1 MDSDRL
7 LLLRFIENHPAD
19 AARVL
24 EGFQAAEATGLLE
37 DLPSQSAARIL
48 ELMSPMAGVECL
60 AEMSGEKAGAILSR
74 LELDVAAGLL
84 RRMEPELRTALLE
97 AAPVDFA
104 TPLQLL
110 LRYPE
115 GTAGSF
121 MDPRALAA
129 PRDVTIADSLDR
141 LKRSPRQ
148 SLHYLYVIDRKGRL
162 VGVTDVRELLGMP
175 PDAKLEDRMNTNV
188 SRLPA
193 RADRSVILAHPG
205 WSQFHA
211 LPVVDEDGRFLGA
224 IRYETLR
231 RLETEAEARGAERP
245 VSVAVS
251 LGELFWVGLSGLL
264 EGLGHVAT
272 RPMGQQTG
280 DGD

>member
-7 LLLRFIENHPAD
+7 LLLRFVENHPAD
-19 AARVL
+19 AARIL
-24 EGFQAAEATGLLE
+24 EGFQAPEATELLE
-37 DLPSQSAARIL
+37 ALPSQSAAPIL
-48 ELMSPMAGVECL
+48 ELMSPAAGVECL
-60 AEMSGEKAGAILSR
+60 AEMGGEKAAAILSR
-74 LELDVAAGLL
+74 MELDSAAGFL

-97 AAPVDFA
+97 TAPVDFA
-104 TPLQLL
+104 TPLRLL
-110 LRYPE
+110 LRYPV

-129 PRDVTIADSLDR
+129 ARDVTISDALDL

-175 PDAKLEDRMNTNV
+175 PEVKLEDRMKTNV
-188 SRLPA
+188 SRLPG

-211 LPVVDEDGRFLGA
+211 LPVVDEEGRFLGA

-231 RLETEAEARGAERP
+231 RLETEAEARGSETP

-272 RPMGQQTG
+272 RPMGTESR